1 MTDFK
6 LPDLPSD
13 EELGITDEDREAQ
26 PEADAPELSEEE
38 RRALG
43 LGEAPPAP
51 PSGGAP
57 PKAKK
62 TKKKPPEAPGPRSR
76 WRGPVT
82 LAVLVAAAWAT
93 SSRRTVPSP
102 AAANAPDTAFSS
114 ARAMSMDVE
123 IARTAHP
130 TGSPAHERVRQFVVG
145 RLRDVG
151 LDPQIETTTAM
162 IGRETRVRAATVR
175 NVVARMPGTAST
187 GAVLLVAHYDGAGI
201 SLAAGDDGAGVVA
214 VLEAVRALRAGPPLK
229 NDVIVLISDAEEE
242 GLLGAQ
248 AFVDEHPWMADVQV
262 VLNFEM
268 RGGGGPSIM
277 FETGNDNGW
286 IVRAMQD
293 AGIRPW
299 TNALF
304 YEVYKRLPND
314 TDFTRFRNAGKQ
326 GLNFAG
332 ISRASV
338 YHQTYDEPSN
348 LSEALLQHHGDNL
361 LGMARWL
368 GNATLTQVDAPDVTY
383 FTLPWFG
390 VMAYSGAFVLPVAA
404 WMLLLAVLVL
414 LAVLRFGGRWPG
426 LLVGLGLGVVSAGL
440 TGAVG
445 WGLMRW
451 LPRFHPEYGAL
462 VGSAFHHEGWYTL
475 ALVGSGL
482 LIVTVSFGL
491 ARRWVAAPTLAWG
504 ALLLPLAGALYL
516 SFRMP
521 SAAANLQWPVVAAYL
536 GAAVLLMGG
545 SRTAMFSWIVALAM
559 AIPVMVFLT
568 PAVELLWLGLSFRAA
583 PVLGVLVAVG
593 LILLLPALY
602 WLREPNWWW
611 APVTALV
618 LGAAF
623 LGLGIRVARPT
634 AQLPYPSTLAW
645 AFDHGTGEALWV
657 TRGEGASPAAQAWA
671 TARAGAQLTESRPL
685 DAFGYRSGAVV
696 APAQPVEVPAV
707 QAWVLADSTVG
718 TTRRM
723 RLALRS
729 AIGAELMQLR
739 FPEQGATRVL
749 SLNGHALPIEG
760 RPELVEH
767 WGDPAPAVI
776 VDLELPQ
783 GAAVDMDVVEHLL
796 RPGELVGAEHFTR
809 PPELAPNVVWMSD
822 RAMVLTP
829 ASALA
834 LQYGPPPFTIPSG
847 EEAPPAVEPAGG
859 EAPAEAP
866 AAVDSVGAAV
876 PDTGASA
883 RPDTARPDTSG
894 AAPDTTAR
902 RR

>member
-1 MTDFK
+1 MTDYK
-6 LPDLPSD
+6 IPDLPSD
-13 EELGITDEDREAQ
+13 EELGITDADREGH
-26 PEADAPELSEEE
+26 PEGEPPELSEDE

-43 LGEAPPAP
+43 IGEAPPSP
-51 PSGGAP
+51 PGGAP
-57 PKAKK
+57 PKGKK
-62 TKKKPPEAPGPRSR
+62 TKKRPPETPGPRSR
-76 WRGPVT
+76 WRGPAT

-123 IARTAHP
+123 IAREAHP
-130 TGSPAHERVRQFVVG
+130 TGSPAHERVREFVVG
-145 RLRDVG
+145 RLRDLG

-162 IGRETRVRAATVR
+162 FGRETRVRAATVR
-175 NVVARMPGTAST
+175 NVVARIPGTAST

-201 SLAAGDDGAGVVA
+201 ALAAGDDGAGVVT
-214 VLEAVRALRAGPPLK
+214 VLEATRALRAGPPLK

-277 FETGNDNGW
+277 FETGTDNGW

-299 TNALF
+299 TNALS

-338 YHQTYDEPSN
+338 YHQAYDEPSN

-383 FTLPWFG
+383 FTLPGFG

-462 VGSAFHHEGWYTL
+462 VGSAFHHEGWYML

-482 LIVTVSFGL
+482 LIVTVLFGL
-491 ARRWVAAPTLAWG
+491 ARRWVTAPTLAWG

-521 SAAANLQWPVVAAYL
+521 SAAANLQWPVVAAYV
-536 GAAVLLMGG
+536 GAAVLLMSGP
-545 SRTAMFSWIVALAM
+545 RTAMLSWIVAIAM
-559 AIPVMVFLT
+559 AILVMVFLT
-568 PAVELLWLGLSFRAA
+568 PAVELFWLGLSFRAA
-583 PVLGVLVAVG
+583 LVLGVLVAIG
-593 LILLLPALY
+593 LILLLPALH

-611 APVTALV
+611 APLTALV
-618 LGAAF
+618 LAAAF
-623 LGLGIRVARPT
+623 LGLGFRAARPT

-645 AFDHGTGEALWV
+645 SFDHGTGEALWL
-657 TRGEGASPAAQAWA
+657 TRGEGASPSARTWAAE
-671 TARAGAQLTESRPL
+671 RAGAQLTESRPL
-685 DAFGYRSGAVV
+685 DVFGYRSGAAV
-696 APAQPVEVPAV
+696 APAQPVEVPALE
-707 QAWVLADSTVG
+707 AWVLADSTVG
-718 TTRRM
+718 TTRHM

-729 AIGAELMQLR
+729 AIGAELMQIR
-739 FPEQGATRVL
+739 FPDEGATRL
-749 SLNGHALPIEG
+749 LALNGHPLPIEG
-760 RPELVEH
+760 RPTLVEH
-767 WGDPAPAVI
+767 WGDPAPAVLL
-776 VDLELPQ
+776 DLELPQ

-796 RPGELVGAEHFTR
+796 RPGELVGAEHFVR

-822 RAMVLTP
+822 RAMVRTP

-834 LQYGPPPFTIPSG
+834 LQYGPPPFALPPSG
-847 EEAPPAVEPAGG
+847 EPLPAPGSLG
-859 EAPAEAP
+859 TEAP
-866 AAVDSVGAAV
+866 AASVQPADSVAV

-883 RPDTARPDTSG
+883 AADTSARPDTSG
-894 AAPDTTAR
+894 VVPDTTWSR
-902 RR
+902 R